1 MSSAVQFDRQK
12 DFLVAS
18 EQPRYSLEEFS
29 AVLRHAHSKDASD
42 IYVKTGRPISARV
55 LGRIVRLTRRSLEQ
69 SEVAAITN
77 GMYGAE
83 TAVLTVR
90 GGTPIDD
97 SYQLKID
104 RNTYFRYRWCAT
116 GCLVR
121 GNFGIEI
128 VLRHLPD
135 DFRPLDESQIDPRLL
150 AGMYPDD
157 GLGLV
162 CGATGAGKS
171 TLLAQLIRRKA
182 EQPDADC
189 RILTFEDPAEFS
201 FDQIETESCEIIQ
214 SQIGDHVADFPKAIR
229 NALRRDP
236 DIIMIGES
244 RDAETIKASVL
255 AAQTGHAVY
264 STLHA
269 NSVQTAFLRLV
280 QALPV
285 EELHSIMG
293 SVLDAI
299 RFVVC
304 QKLVP
309 TLDGKRVPVREWV
322 VFTKEMRS
330 RLLMA
335 ASKNISL
342 LPAEAGRL
350 VEEFGVTKV
359 RHAESLLINGVID
372 PVYVDLIRAESEAER
387 AQILGEAVQPG
398 GLNG

>member
-1 MSSAVQFDRQK
+1 MSAVVDRK
-12 DFLVAS
+12 RDFLVPS
-18 EQPRYSLEEFS
+18 EQSRYSIEEFN
-29 AVLRHAHSKDASD
+29 AVLRHAYSKEASD
-42 IYVKTGRPISARV
+42 IYIKTNRPITARA
-55 LGRIVRLTRRSLEQ
+55 LGRIVHLTRRPLEHA
-69 SEVAAITN
+69 EVSAITN
-77 GMYGAE
+77 GLYGAE
-83 TAVLTVR
+83 TAILTIR

-104 RNTYFRYRWCAT
+104 RYTNFRYRWCAT

-121 GNFGIEI
+121 GNFGIEV
-128 VLRHLPD
+128 VLRHLPE
-135 DFRPLDESQIDPRLL
+135 DFKPLDESQIDGRLL

-189 RILTFEDPAEFS
+189 RIVTFEDPAEFS

-214 SQIGDHVADFPKAIR
+214 SQIGDHVADFPRAIR

-309 TLDGKRVPVREWV
+309 SLDGRRVPVREWV

-330 RLLMA
+330 RLLTA
-335 ASKNISL
+335 ASRNISL

-359 RHAESLLINGVID
+359 RHAEALRDEGRID
-372 PVYVDLIRAESEAER
+372 SVYVDLIRAESEAER
-387 AQILGEAVQPG
+387 AQILGDAPAGEGAHG
-398 GLNG
+398 

>member
-1 MSSAVQFDRQK
+1 MSAVIDRK
-12 DFLVAS
+12 RDFLVPV
-18 EQPRYSLEEFS
+18 EQSRYSIEEFNT
-29 AVLRHAHSKDASD
+29 VLRHAYSKEASD
-42 IYVKTGRPISARV
+42 IYVKTNRPITARA
-55 LGRIVRLTRRSLEQ
+55 LGRIVHLTRRPLEHA
-69 SEVAAITN
+69 EVGAITN
-77 GMYGAE
+77 GLYGAE
-83 TAVLTVR
+83 TAILTIR
-90 GGTPIDD
+90 GGTPIDN

-104 RNTYFRYRWCAT
+104 RYTNFRYRWCGT

-128 VLRHLPD
+128 VMRHLPE
-135 DFRPLDESQIDPRLL
+135 DFKPLDESQIDGRLL
-150 AGMYPDD
+150 DGMYPDD

-189 RILTFEDPAEFS
+189 RIVTFEDPAEFS

-309 TLDGKRVPVREWV
+309 SLDGRRVPVREWV

-330 RLLMA
+330 RLLTA
-335 ASKNISL
+335 ASRNISL

-359 RHAESLLINGVID
+359 RHAEQLRDQGLIDG
-372 PVYVDLIRAESEAER
+372 VYVDLIRAESEAER
-387 AQILGEAVQPG
+387 AQILGDGSDGEGARG
-398 GLNG
+398 